1 MENLMDFHDLINSF
15 GKRQVCDAL
24 HITERALVD
33 LRRGHTAL
41 TVDDLFELSRNFP
54 MFDMGRT
61 VRRLGSLRV
70 EKRKSRKFK
79 VSRAT

>member
-1 MENLMDFHDLINSF
+1 MDMKMDFHELLDQF
-15 GKRQVCDAL
+15 GKEAICKAIGVSD
-24 HITERALVD
+24 RALVD

-54 MFDMGRT
+54 MFDIGRT
-61 VRRLGSLRV
+61 VRRLASIRV

-79 VSRAT
+79 APRNL